1 MNLLDLNDD
10 ILNIIGVYVKK
21 DNLERKIIKDSQ
33 MRSYRQI
40 INGKEI
46 RFCPYFDSGIMFDI
60 KLMLHEN
67 SIKVLDTIA
76 KDIIKRFLFDKVHN
90 EIKYIKVHARVD
102 KIKLTK
108 PDLRMCIWICF
119 HRYFVILNN
128 YFDIRNNNK
137 IDLNIDDE
145 NNFLNEYLTIKKLNL
160 KTVKNISGFLE
171 KKYL

>member
-1 MNLLDLNDD
+1 MNLLDLNND

-21 DNLERKIIKDSQ
+21 DNLERKIIKDRQ

-108 PDLRMCIWICF
+108 PDLRMCIWLCF
-119 HRYFVILNN
+119 HRYFVLL
-128 YFDIRNNNK
+128 NNNK
-137 IDLNIDDE
+137 IDLNMEDE
-145 NNFLNEYLTIKKLNL
+145 NNYLNEYLTLKKLNL
-160 KTVKNISGFLE
+160 KTVKNYSVFLE
-171 KKYL
+171 KIHIFL

>member
-21 DNLERKIIKDSQ
+21 DNLERKIIKVRQ
-33 MRSYRQI
+33 MRNYRQI

-76 KDIIKRFLFDKVHN
+76 KDIIKRFLFDKVH
-90 EIKYIKVHARVD
+90 ARVD
-102 KIKLTK
+102 K
-108 PDLRMCIWICF
+108 
-119 HRYFVILNN
+119 
-128 YFDIRNNNK
+128 
-137 IDLNIDDE
+137 
-145 NNFLNEYLTIKKLNL
+145 
-160 KTVKNISGFLE
+160 
-171 KKYL
+171 

>member
-10 ILNIIGVYVKK
+10 ILNIIGNYVKK
-21 DNLERKIIKDSQ
+21 DNLERKIMKDRQ
-33 MRSYRQI
+33 MRSDKQI

-46 RFCPYFDSGIMFDI
+46 RFCPYFYWGMMFDMKI
-60 KLMLHEN
+60 MLHEN
-67 SIKVLDTIA
+67 SIKDLDTIA
-76 KDIIKRFLFDKVHN
+76 KDIIKRFLFDKVHD
-90 EIKYIKVHARVD
+90 EIKYIKAHAR
-102 KIKLTK
+102 KLTK
-108 PDLRMCIWICF
+108 PDLRMCIWLCF

-128 YFDIRNNNK
+128 YFDIRNNNI

-145 NNFLNEYLTIKKLNL
+145 NNFLNEYLTLKKLNL